1 MVEHGFRKAGVEG
14 SNPSIGFMG
23 IDKKYSALQ
32 KILRSSGKV
41 LVAYSGGVD
50 STFLLK
56 AAVDT
61 LGADNVLACI
71 GISGSLARSQYEQA
85 IEMARLIGAALR
97 EVPVDELNDASYASN
112 KADRCFHCKSHLYGL
127 LVKEAAEAGFDKV
140 LCGSNFDD
148 NDDYRPG
155 NRAAAA
161 FGVAA
166 PLMEAQLTKS
176 DIRQLSRRLALGTA
190 DLPASPCLASR
201 VTYGLEI
208 TEQRLKQIDEAE
220 AFLRS
225 LGFVEFRVRHHDEVA
240 RIEVPA
246 ADTARA
252 ASDPLREQ
260 ITQRLKSLGFKFVA
274 LDLAGFKSGS
284 LNELLSPDEKQKHA

>member
-1 MVEHGFRKAGVEG
+1 M
-14 SNPSIGFMG
+14 SI
-23 IDKKYSALQ
+23 DNKYIALQ

-61 LGADNVLACI
+61 LGPDNVLACI
-71 GISGSLARSQYEQA
+71 GISGSLARSQHQQA
-85 IEMARLIGAALR
+85 VEMARLIGADLR
-97 EVPVDELNDASYASN
+97 EIPADELNDAAYASN

-127 LVKEAAEAGFDKV
+127 LVKEARNAGCDTV

-148 NDDYRPG
+148 KDDYRPG
-155 NRAAAA
+155 NRAAAV

-166 PLMEAQLTKS
+166 PLMDAQLTKA
-176 DIRQLSRRLALGTA
+176 DIRELSRRLGLKTA

-201 VTYGLEI
+201 LTYGLEI
-208 TEQRLKQIDEAE
+208 TEQRLKQIEDAE

-225 LGFVEFRVRHHDEVA
+225 LGFVEFRVRHHDKVA

-246 ADTARA
+246 ADIARA
-252 ASDPLREQ
+252 AAEPIRTQ
-260 ITQRLKSLGFKFVA
+260 ITEKLKELGFKFVA

-284 LNELLSPDEKQKHA
+284 LNQLLSPEEKQEHT